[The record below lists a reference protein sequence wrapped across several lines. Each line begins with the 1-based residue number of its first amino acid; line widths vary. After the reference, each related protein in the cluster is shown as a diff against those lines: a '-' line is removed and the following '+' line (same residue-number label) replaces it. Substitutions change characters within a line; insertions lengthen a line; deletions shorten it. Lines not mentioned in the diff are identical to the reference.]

1 MKSDI
6 EEMFK
11 SSKPSLIKIISRET
25 ERGPILQEKGDLKK
39 YYYAVSGLAVLAL
52 IGAAGYWLF
61 TQEGEVVA
69 PVKLVPPVPFFATE
83 TSRTI
88 GIKIQDRTQFI
99 RLLEDSMFERERE
112 GIVKRVLIKVQDG
125 PQERFA
131 TFSDFFSTLW
141 RIVLPQNLLAQIE
154 SSPMVFI
161 YYGRDGARLGLAA
174 KVRDPDRTLGAMLS
188 WESSLLRDLQ
198 PLFFGERPETV
209 ISLFE
214 DRTYRNI
221 DWRYLKL
228 SQAKDFGIGY
238 VVFPARNLLVLATG
252 KEPMEVAVNRLFEA
266 R

>member
-25 ERGPILQEKGDLKK
+25 ERGPILQEKRGFKK
-39 YYYAVSGLAVLAL
+39 YYYAASGIAALAL
-52 IGAAGYWLF
+52 AGAAGYWLL
-61 TQEGEVVA
+61 TQEREMAV
-69 PVKLVPPVPFFATE
+69 PIKLVTPAPFFATE

-88 GIKIQDRTQFI
+88 SIKIQDRAQFI

-112 GIVKRVLIKVQDG
+112 GIVKRVLIKIQDG

-154 SSPMVFI
+154 SPPMAFI

-174 KVRDPDRTLGAMLS
+174 KIRDPDRTLGAMLS

-238 VVFPARNLLVLATG
+238 MVFPARNLLLIALS
-252 KEPMEVAVNRLFEA
+252 KEAMEVAINRLFEA